1 MRGYRII
8 RTLFITITC
17 TLAITFGTSAATTK
31 ETKYQYDRV
40 GRLICV
46 EYADGVIYT
55 YSYDENGNITNVV
68 KSKEQ
73 SSTNDKELDDAGTG
87 KVSDKGSDKNASGGE
102 IGLEGTTEEEYQD
115 KLKVQKALELRRIQQ
130 FRKKRPILKKLKKYK
145 KKGKYYIRV
154 EIVQM
159 IPRNLVGESGYQV
172 EYATNKR
179 FKKRKKISV
188 KRIRKGTITKRGWKV
203 KKKTY
208 YVRVRAY
215 QKMQNGKTVYSRYSK
230 TRKIRIRK

>member
-46 EYADGVIYT
+46 EYADSVIYT

-73 SSTNDKELDDAGTG
+73 S
-87 KVSDKGSDKNASGGE
+87 
-102 IGLEGTTEEEYQD
+102 
-115 KLKVQKALELRRIQQ
+115 
-130 FRKKRPILKKLKKYK
+130 
-145 KKGKYYIRV
+145 
-154 EIVQM
+154 
-159 IPRNLVGESGYQV
+159 
-172 EYATNKR
+172 
-179 FKKRKKISV
+179 
-188 KRIRKGTITKRGWKV
+188 RIRMHLEAR
-203 KKKTY
+203 
-208 YVRVRAY
+208 
-215 QKMQNGKTVYSRYSK
+215 SD
-230 TRKIRIRK
+230 